1 MAKGHTFAQASN
13 AVLVGFW
20 WRPRLSGPLIGL
32 VLSAMDELDRIAADV
47 LGITLRPAQ
56 RRALAALTT
65 TGDTLAVLPTGSGK
79 SAIYQV
85 GGCALGGLTVVVSP
99 LIALQR
105 DQLRSMT
112 ARGSVRAVMLNS
124 AQHHADRVSSLEAVA
139 KGEVDFVML
148 GPEQLANAET
158 LAAIRGNPRRIT
170 LVAVDEAHLISEW
183 GHDFRPD
190 YLRLADVVEA
200 AGRPPVL
207 ALTATAAPPVQA
219 DITRQLRM
227 RHPKIIVAD
236 FDRPDISLAVRRAR
250 HDLPEA
256 QAVDDRTVE
265 VVLAH
270 DGPALVYALSHAR
283 CESLAERLR
292 RQAYRAEPYHAGLPA
307 ARRSEVQDAFFAG
320 KLDVVVATSAFGM
333 GIDKP
338 DVRTVVH
345 AGVPGSLDEY
355 YQQIGRAGRD
365 GRSATA
371 VLVYDPRAVRIPRL
385 LAARSKM
392 GDAPVHSVIDAIE
405 AASGPVTVKA
415 LAEASQVSRVAVS
428 RVVDELL
435 ELGLV
440 KPDGNDAIMAA
451 PMGDALRQV
460 TAAGNRRQAILRS
473 RIEAARGYAETTH
486 CRRAELLGY
495 FGEQYEPPCG
505 SCDNDEHPPAPPTSA
520 TQPPVAGLRVRH
532 KLWGQGTLLSRDSH
546 ELVIAFDSVGYRH
559 LTATS
564 LTNGLL
570 TQDDS

>member
-1 MAKGHTFAQASN
+1 MN
-13 AVLVGFW
+13 
-20 WRPRLSGPLIGL
+20 
-32 VLSAMDELDRIAADV
+32 ELDRIAADV

-56 RRALAALTT
+56 RRALDALTT
-65 TGDTLAVLPTGSGK
+65 SGDTLAVLPTGSGK

-85 GGCALGGLTVVVSP
+85 GGLALGGLTVVVSP

-112 ARGSVRAVMLNS
+112 AQGKVRAVMLNS
-124 AQHHADRVSSLEAVA
+124 SQHVA
-139 KGEVDFVML
+139 ERAAALAELAGGRVDFVML

-158 LAAIRGNPRRIT
+158 MAAITGSPRPIT
-170 LVAVDEAHLISEW
+170 LVAVDEAHLVSEW
-183 GHDFRPD
+183 GHDFRPE
-190 YLRLADVVEA
+190 YLRLADVIEA

-227 RHPKIIVAD
+227 RDPEVVVAD
-236 FDRPDISLAVRRAR
+236 FDRPNISLSVRRAR
-250 HDLPEA
+250 HDLPEDRA
-256 QAVDDRTVE
+256 IDDRTVE

-283 CESLAERLR
+283 CESLAARLR
-292 RQAYRAEPYHAGLPA
+292 LDAYRAEPYHAGLPA

-320 KLDVVVATSAFGM
+320 RLDVVVATSAFGM

-355 YQQIGRAGRD
+355 YQEIGRAGRD
-365 GRSATA
+365 GKPASA
-371 VLVYDPRAVRIPRL
+371 VLVYDPRTVRIPRL
-385 LAARSKM
+385 LAARSRM
-392 GDAPVHSVIDAIE
+392 GAAPVHAVIDAIE
-405 AASGPVTVKA
+405 ATDGRVTVRS
-415 LAEASQVSRVAVS
+415 LAGTSGVSRAAVS

-440 KPDGNDAIMAA
+440 RPDGNDAIVAA
-451 PMGDALRQV
+451 PMGDAFRRV
-460 TAAGNRRQAILRS
+460 TEAGDRRQAILRS

-505 SCDNDEHPPAPPTSA
+505 SCDNDEHAPAGPAFAS
-520 TQPPVAGLRVRH
+520 QPPVSGLRVRH
-532 KLWGQGTLLSRDSH
+532 RLWGPGTLLSRDDH

-559 LTATS
+559 LTAAS

-570 TQDDS
+570 TPEPS